1 MNITEIAKSHIGQ
14 DEIPH
19 NVSFVDPTFL
29 KRMQSAGFYSG
40 APWCGFFCRMV
51 WLEAKTPIH
60 TSTTPIIT
68 MVTSS
73 AVKSMKAAAR
83 AKRFETY
90 PVPGSVVVWRSFRNN
105 KPLSTGHMGIV
116 TEVDIT
122 AWSLVNGKNIPIY
135 GSFNTVEGNT
145 TKFGEREGKTVATR
159 IRSFQWYRTDG
170 LRLMGFIHPLN

>member
-1 MNITEIAKSHIGQ
+1 MNITEIAKSYIGQ

-60 TSTTPIIT
+60 TQSTPIIT
-68 MVTSS
+68 IITSS

-90 PVPGSVVVWRSFRNN
+90 PVPGSVVVWRSFKNN

-116 TEVDIT
+116 TECDKYTVGSVPEI
-122 AWSLVNGKNIPIY
+122 